1 MKNVTLTCPNC
12 HVPDRA
18 VGDPQESRAGY
29 SGRWYCFNCHAS
41 GSYTIDFT
49 VIRSTVV
56 PLQENP

>member
-1 MKNVTLTCPNC
+1 MTCPSC

-18 VGDPQESRAGY
+18 VGDPQETRAGY

-49 VIRSTVV
+49 VLRGAAKE
-56 PLQENP
+56 PDE